1 MNIDLSKAKIGDK
14 FRTRCGRILEYIGND
29 SYDIDNKYLLKDEN
43 GRQCNFY
50 KHGNYITYGEDDLD
64 LVEQVI
70 DKPLDELIEGGTK
83 QIKENDDAI
92 AEENELK
99 RRQEVVELAEKM
111 LLSESMHKLCI
122 TYLRGE
128 QYNGSERATS
138 FHAYFLK
145 AAEVFIDYKNE
156 YLKNGS
162 YGNKHL
168 CKD

>member
-1 MNIDLSKAKIGDK
+1 MSIDLSKAKIGDK
-14 FRTRCGRILEYIGND
+14 FRTKDGQILEYIGEEGIDAYKLMDESHSVFYYHEKGNFL
-29 SYDIDNKYLLKDEN
+29 SHKETNYDLI
-43 GRQCNFY
+43 
-50 KHGNYITYGEDDLD
+50 
-64 LVEQVI
+64 VQVF
-70 DKPLDELIEGGTK
+70 DRPLDELIEEGTK

-92 AEENELK
+92 AEGNELQ

-122 TYLRGE
+122 TYLRGK

>member
-29 SYDIDNKYLLKDEN
+29 SYDIDDKYLLKDEN
-43 GRQCNFY
+43 GRRCNFY

-70 DKPLDELIEGGTK
+70 DKPLDELIEEGTK
-83 QIKENDDAI
+83 QFRENGDAI
-92 AEENELK
+92 

-111 LLSESMHKLCI
+111 LLSESIHKS
-122 TYLRGE
+122 YLSYERE
-128 QYNGSERATS
+128 KLYNGSECVAS
-138 FHAYFLK
+138 FHAYILK
-145 AAEVFIDYKNE
+145 AAEDFINYKNE